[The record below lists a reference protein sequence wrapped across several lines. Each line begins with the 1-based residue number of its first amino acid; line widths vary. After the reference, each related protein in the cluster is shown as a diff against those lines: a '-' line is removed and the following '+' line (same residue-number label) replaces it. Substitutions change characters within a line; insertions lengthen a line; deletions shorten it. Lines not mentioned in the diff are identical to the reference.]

1 MHSTQ
6 SPTRAQPEPRTG
18 DGPTLPRRLKLP
30 ALLGGVGGLGLLGC
44 VACCS
49 LPLLGIIGIGGGAA
63 AFFEILEPLSAG
75 LLALGAVAA
84 VVALARRRKNRCAE
98 PTAEGAACSADGSCG
113 CGPEV
118 DRLSGA
124 AER

>member
-6 SPTRAQPEPRTG
+6 PPTRVRPDPRTA
-18 DGPTLPRRLKLP
+18 DGCTLRRRLKLP
-30 ALLGGVGGLGLLGC
+30 SLLGGVGVLGLLGC

-49 LPLLGIIGIGGGAA
+49 LPLIAIGIGGAVA
-63 AFFEILEPLSAG
+63 SFFKILEPLSAG

-84 VVALARRRKNRCAE
+84 AVAFARRRKNRCVQPAGE
-98 PTAEGAACSADGSCG
+98 SGACSADGSCG
-113 CGPEV
+113 CGPATK
-118 DRLSGA
+118 RLSGA